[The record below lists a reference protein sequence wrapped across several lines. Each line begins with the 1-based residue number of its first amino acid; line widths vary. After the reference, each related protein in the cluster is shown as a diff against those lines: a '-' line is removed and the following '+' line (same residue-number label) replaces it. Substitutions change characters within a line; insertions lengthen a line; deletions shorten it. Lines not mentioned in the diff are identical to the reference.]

1 MDEGARRDL
10 VVRAGGQSALAE
22 LQLHPVLTG
31 AGSDIIERALE
42 FFAVT
47 IRNPNT
53 RVAYLRALRPFW
65 DGLEVAGL
73 GLADVRPVHVAAYV
87 EQLTGARAAAT
98 VKQHLAA
105 IRNFY
110 GWLVTGG
117 LLERNPAAD
126 VRGPSVR
133 GVSGKTPVLFAED
146 CRRLLDSIDTSQ
158 VVGLRDKALISV
170 MLYGFA
176 RVSAAVAMRRKDYQC
191 MGSSAWFVLHEKG
204 GRFNRVPVHHSAG
217 EAMWFYLEG
226 ANLVEAPSTSPL
238 FRAAD
243 GKRRAL
249 TARALTRQRALEMV
263 KRRARNA
270 GFDPT
275 LVRNHTFRASGITAY
290 MEGGGDLT
298 IAAQIAGHA
307 SVRSTQLYDR
317 SRERI
322 SRGEIE
328 RIRI

>member
-1 MDEGARRDL
+1 MTTDL
-10 VVRAGGQSALAE
+10 VVQNGPAECALA
-22 LQLHPVLTG
+22 LPGHPVLAA
-31 AGSDIIERALE
+31 AGPAVMERTLE

-53 RVAYLRALRPFW
+53 RAAYLRALRPFW
-65 DGLEVAGL
+65 DALEAAGL
-73 GLADVRPVHVAAYV
+73 ALADVRPVHVAGYI
-87 EQLTGARAAAT
+87 EQLTGRRAPST

-105 IRNFY
+105 IRRFY
-110 GWLVTGG
+110 GWMVTGG

-133 GVSGKTPVLFAED
+133 TEAGKTPVLFAED
-146 CRRLLDSIDTSQ
+146 CRVLLDSIDTSH

-176 RVSAAVAMRRKDYQC
+176 RVSAAVAMRRQDFQI

-204 GRFNRVPVHHSAG
+204 GRFNRVPVHHAAG
-217 EAMWFYLEG
+217 EAMWAYLEAAG
-226 ANLVEAPSTSPL
+226 FQDAPASSPL

-243 GKRRAL
+243 GKARAL
-249 TARALTRQRALEMV
+249 AERPLTRQRALEMV
-263 KRRARNA
+263 KRRARDA
-270 GFDPT
+270 GFDAS

-290 MEGGGDLT
+290 MEGGGDLAV
-298 IAAQIAGHA
+298 AAQIAGHA
-307 SVRSTQLYDR
+307 SVRTTQLYDR

-322 SRGEIE
+322 SQGEIE